1 MDQAKIQELIRRQ
14 REFFAAGKTKDIS
27 FRLEQ
32 LKKLRTVITENEGA
46 IFDALK
52 QDLNKPAWEAYGGD
66 TAIVVNE
73 IDYAVKHLR
82 SWAKPKRVQTP
93 LAYFPG
99 SSYIHPTPYGVALII
114 GPWNFPVQLT
124 LAPLVGALA
133 AGNCAVTK
141 PSEASPHTSRLLA
154 RLVDENFD
162 NAFLAFVE
170 GGAETARALL
180 AEKFDCIFFTGSVG
194 VGKLVMEAAAKHL
207 TPVTLELGGKNP
219 CIVDADV
226 HLEYAA
232 RRITWGKFFNA
243 GQSCVAPD
251 YLLVDKRIKQ
261 ELLERIKHVVQEFYG
276 AEPSQSPDYARIVN
290 DRHFDR
296 IANLLKYGNIILG
309 GKTDRAARYIAP
321 TILDNVVPDSPVMQE
336 EIFGPVLPVIEYED
350 LTRAI
355 AIVNERPKPLAL
367 YIFSRNRKVQE
378 RVLRETSSGGGC
390 INDTTIHETSRFL
403 PFGGVGMSGMGKYHG
418 KASFD
423 AFSHARS
430 IIKQGFL
437 FDIKLR
443 YPPYKG
449 KLKFMRKIF

>member
-1 MDQAKIQELIRRQ
+1 MDQSEIQDLIRRQ
-14 REFFAAGKTKDIS
+14 REFFAAGKTRDIS

-32 LKKLRTVITENEGA
+32 LKKLRTMITENEGA

-52 QDLNKPAWEAYGGD
+52 RDLNKPAWEAYAGD

-73 IDYAVKHLR
+73 LDYAVKHLR
-82 SWAKPKRVQTP
+82 SWAKPKRVKTP

-99 SSYIHPTPYGVALII
+99 SSHIHPAPYGVALII

-124 LAPLVGALA
+124 LAPLVGAVA
-133 AGNCAVTK
+133 AGNCAVLK
-141 PSEASPHTSRLLA
+141 PSEVSPHTSRLLA
-154 RLVDENFD
+154 RLINKNFD
-162 NAFLAFVE
+162 DAFFAVVE
-170 GGAETARALL
+170 GGADIARALL

-219 CIVDADV
+219 CIVDADI
-226 HLEYAA
+226 HLDYAA

-251 YLLVDKRIKQ
+251 YLLVDKRIKR
-261 ELLERIKHVVQEFYG
+261 ELLEHINRTIREFYG
-276 AEPSQSPDYARIVN
+276 ADPSKSPDYARIVN

-296 IANLLKYGNIILG
+296 IANLLKYGKIILG
-309 GKTDRAARYIAP
+309 GKTDREARYIVP
-321 TILDNVVPDSPVMQE
+321 TILDSVVPDSLVMQE
-336 EIFGPVLPVIEYED
+336 EIFGPVLPVIKYED
-350 LTRAI
+350 LSRAI
-355 AIVNERPKPLAL
+355 TIVNERPKSLAL
-367 YIFSRNRKVQE
+367 YIFSRNRKFQE
-378 RVLRETSSGGGC
+378 RALRETSSGGGC
-390 INDTTIHETSRFL
+390 INDTTIHETTPYL
-403 PFGGVGMSGMGKYHG
+403 PRRRRQSGIGKYHG

-423 AFSHARS
+423 AFSHLRS

-443 YPPYKG
+443 YPPTKAS
-449 KLKFMRKIF
+449 